1 MGVDHSRGAIIAFVD
16 DDVVLSPIWAAEMM
30 AAYTSGDVIG
40 ATGPA
45 LPLWQ
50 GKQLDWLP
58 PEFYW
63 LISCTSW
70 YDSQVARPVRNA
82 WGHSMSFRRG
92 AFEACR
98 FTDGF
103 GRTAGW
109 DKAGKKGPVGDDT
122 EFCINLTRATGKTII
137 YSPGIQVHHK
147 VYPYRLTPSFIRRQ
161 AFWQGYTKAML
172 RKLYDKNGDNSLLD
186 TEYGLLRRILF
197 HLLPSLP
204 GEFLSAP
211 GRAWKRSGLTLAAL
225 FHLTA
230 GYAAAAVPGMRVL
243 CKSYSS

>member
-1 MGVDHSRGAIIAFVD
+1 
-16 DDVVLSPIWAAEMM
+16 MM
-30 AAYTSGDVIG
+30 AAYGSDDVIG

-50 GKQLDWLP
+50 GKPLDWLP
-58 PEFYW
+58 AEFYW

-70 YDSQVARPVRNA
+70 YDPKVAKPVRNA
-82 WGHSMSFRRG
+82 WGHSMSFRRE
-92 AFEACR
+92 AFDICL
-98 FTDGF
+98 FTDSF

-109 DKAGKKGPVGDDT
+109 HKAGKQGPVGDDT

-137 YSPGIQVHHK
+137 YTPAVRVRHK
-147 VYPYRLTPSFIRRQ
+147 VYPYRLTPRFVRRQ

-172 RKLYDKNGDNSLLD
+172 RKLYDGDGGQRLLD
-186 TEYGLLRRILF
+186 TEYGLLQRIVF

-211 GRAWKRSGLTLAAL
+211 GRAWKKAGVTASAL
-225 FHLTA
+225 FHLMA
-230 GYAAAAVPGMRVL
+230 GYTAAAVPGMRIL
-243 CKSYSS
+243 CKSYTA